1 MIVCFQPGG
10 TIKDK
15 RIVIKWDEKIPWA
28 YNVPETVIYR
38 ETEDNPRD
46 WILVKPKGEVLPID
60 SILLADQR
68 AITESTILDLTKEPE
83 NGSIFEH
90 RDIIR
95 VDDSDQEAEES
106 KP

>member
-28 YNVPETVIYR
+28 INVPETVIFR
-38 ETEDNPRD
+38 EMENNPRE
-46 WILVKPKGEVLPID
+46 WVLVKAKDEVLPVD
-60 SILLADQR
+60 SPLLGDQI
-68 AITESTILDLTKEPE
+68 ITESTILDLTKEPE
-83 NGSIFEH
+83 SGNIFEH

-95 VDDSDQEAEES
+95 MDDPEE
-106 KP
+106 KEI